1 MCVLKNAVR
10 QSRKENVCGKKN
22 TLMTPFAVL
31 LHVCDWV
38 LVLSAWTP
46 HGPALPPPLKT
57 TVFGTA
63 FTILFRYKRHASFKS
78 RVKGTIPFKEQR
90 GHCCLEWKRLGSINV
105 KRKFFALYHEH
116 HHTFSMGPIHTNVR
130 KHSYAFARLNPWCSL
145 DEPTICSRNSTSEL
159 FVFLPESR
167 RKAATSLTSIFLFGP
182 VYFLA
187 LFNPTSQR
195 KRRWRWPGI
204 VHTHGLMYSFIRLL
218 GLLVPH

>member
-1 MCVLKNAVR
+1 MASLVTEQWEHVCIEKC
-10 QSRKENVCGKKN
+10 RKAQVEKRTFAGKKN
-22 TLMTPFAVL
+22 TLMAPFAAL

-46 HGPALPPPLKT
+46 HGPAPPPKT

-130 KHSYAFARLNPWCSL
+130 KH
-145 DEPTICSRNSTSEL
+145 
-159 FVFLPESR
+159 FVCVCASKPVMF
-167 RKAATSLTSIFLFGP
+167 FGWTNH
-182 VYFLA
+182 L
-187 LFNPTSQR
+187 
-195 KRRWRWPGI
+195 
-204 VHTHGLMYSFIRLL
+204 
-218 GLLVPH
+218 